1 MISRPLVSYVL
12 MAALR
17 DRLILSLVLL
27 VALGASLAL
36 FVGSSA
42 VVEKGQFAMVFAAG
56 GLRFAGAGGLVLF
69 VTFYI
74 RRAFETREVEFLLA
88 KPLSRPAFI
97 LSHAVAFSLLA
108 IALAAA
114 ITLAIAALMPPQMEF
129 QAIALWGA
137 SLAAEFIIVAN
148 AAFFFAMVIGSAA
161 GSAMAV
167 SGLYIL
173 ARLMGQILGVLD
185 APYNLPFYDVLSAA
199 MKTVSVIV
207 PRLDLMAQTSW
218 LLYGS
223 GGGIGW
229 GFIAGHAAIYT
240 GLLIAA
246 AMADLA
252 RRQF

>member
-1 MISRPLVSYVL
+1 MIVSGPLVSYVL

-27 VALGASLAL
+27 VAIGASLSI
-36 FVGSSA
+36 FIGSSA
-42 VVEKGQFAMVFAAG
+42 VIERAQFAVVFTAG
-56 GLRFAGAGGLVLF
+56 GLRFAGAAGLVLF

-88 KPLSRPAFI
+88 RPISRAAFVF
-97 LSHAVAFSLLA
+97 SHAVAFSLLA
-108 IALAAA
+108 VTLAGAV
-114 ITLAIAALMPPQMEF
+114 TLAIAALMPPQADF
-129 QAIALWGA
+129 SALALWGG

-167 SGLYIL
+167 CGLYIL
-173 ARLMGQILGVLD
+173 ARLMGQILGVL
-185 APYNLPFYDVLSAA
+185 AIPYNLPLYDILAGA

-207 PRLDLMAQTSW
+207 PRFDLMAQTSW
-218 LLYGS
+218 LLYGP
-223 GGGIGW
+223 GDIGW
-229 GFIAGHAAIYT
+229 PFILAHGAVFT
-240 GLLIAA
+240 GLLVAA
-246 AMADLA
+246 AMVDLA